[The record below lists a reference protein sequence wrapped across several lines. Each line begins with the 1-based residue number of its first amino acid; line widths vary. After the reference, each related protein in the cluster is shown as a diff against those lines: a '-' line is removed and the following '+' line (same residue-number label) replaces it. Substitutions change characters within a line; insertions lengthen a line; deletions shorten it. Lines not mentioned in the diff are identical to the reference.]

1 MSGDSTWRLFT
12 HRGME
17 TLGIHVLTTWTAV
30 WDTQTRAK
38 THTDSNKHCFKPQTT
53 ISDKESQQPISTSY
67 VVLKTLRISPSVTV
81 PQKNSQWVHGRLGAR
96 DCPEKTVYQAT
107 ITIIKGQGWPEL
119 QLSR

>member
-81 PQKNSQWVHGRLGAR
+81 PQKNSQ
-96 DCPEKTVYQAT
+96 CPEKTVYQAT